1 MTANAIEI
9 TDLTKLYGQAAAVEK
24 LTLTVPA
31 GSFFGFLGPNGA
43 GKSTTIACLTGLLD
57 PTSGT
62 IRLLGE
68 PFDARSVDL
77 KRRIGV
83 MPENLGLFEYL
94 YAHEFL
100 AFQAAMYGIGADAA
114 GRRVGELLSALEVSE
129 GKKPL
134 GEFSA
139 GMKKR
144 VAFAAAIIH
153 SPDILFLDEPF
164 ESIDPSGV
172 ALMKQWLRQFTSQG
186 RTVFLTTHVLETA
199 ERLCD
204 RVAIIK
210 SPGRVVWEGDLTPL
224 STDGTIVVNGQP
236 FSTLEALFLHI
247 SGERYAKLEWL

>member
-1 MTANAIEI
+1 MNAIEV
-9 TDLTKLYGQAAAVEK
+9 TDLTKKYGEAVAVEK
-24 LTLTVPA
+24 LTLTVSA
-31 GSFFGFLGPNGA
+31 GTFFGFLGPNGS
-43 GKSTTIACLTGLLD
+43 GKSTTIACVTGLLD
-57 PTSGT
+57 ATSGN

-68 PFDARSVDL
+68 PFHAGSVDL

-83 MPENLGLFEYL
+83 MPENLGLFDYL
-94 YAHEFL
+94 YAHELL
-100 AFQAAMYGIGADAA
+100 AFQARMYGVGEDDTR
-114 GRRVGELLSALEVSE
+114 RRVGELLSALEISE
-129 GKKPL
+129 GRKPL

-153 SPDILFLDEPF
+153 RPDILFLDEPF
-164 ESIDPSGV
+164 ESIDPAGV
-172 ALMKQWLRQFTSQG
+172 ALMKDWLRRFTAQG

-204 RVAIIK
+204 RVAIIR

-224 STDGTIVVNGQP
+224 SREGTLVVDGRA

-247 SGERYAKLEWL
+247 AGERYAKLEWL